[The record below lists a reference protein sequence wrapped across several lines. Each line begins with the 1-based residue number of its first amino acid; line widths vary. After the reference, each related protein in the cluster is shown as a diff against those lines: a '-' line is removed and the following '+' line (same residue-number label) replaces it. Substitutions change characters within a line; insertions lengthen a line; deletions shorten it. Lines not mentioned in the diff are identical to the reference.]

1 MTVPLLVVDRLGAG
15 LFETVVLALNLL
27 KGVVGIAIAAIAYR
41 GYRRNGSRPM
51 LFISVGFA
59 LALGIP
65 VFLVFGGLTIVQLAD
80 LSGSVESTVSMT
92 SELCQVLGLFVIL
105 YALRI

>member
-1 MTVPLLVVDRLGAG
+1 MSVPLFVVDRLGAG
-15 LFETVVLALNLL
+15 LFETAVLGLNLL
-27 KGVVGIAIAAIAYR
+27 KGIVGIAIAAIAYQ

-51 LFISVGFA
+51 LYIAIGFA

-80 LSGSVESTVSMT
+80 LSGAVEATVSMT